1 MAVLVSC
8 LPLRYLWDQMQTFLA
23 FAKGVVHAETCQCA
37 KLLWHNCRC
46 NTKVFPRQSRA
57 LLETMHACHFSA
69 AWVYHQ
75 PTIGYDKYTRLQ
87 PDIAKHMS
95 RPSWCFSHVLPVVKL
110 ILANVSIST
119 ASARCKCAEWC
130 ALSGQNRP
138 RSTACRLLNQ
148 TVQVPPAPEQGSN
161 RLQSSVFVFVFNGAS
176 SLAEPFHQATPLG
189 SSCKFDQLSCL
200 SVYGLDVLGG

>member
-1 MAVLVSC
+1 MYTHPLFTSDNRWSLSLFLLCIYWTLLNYTVYYIILYYIILYYIIICCIYYFCGLLMAVLVSC

-75 PTIGYDKYTRLQ
+75 PSRRYDKYTRLQ
-87 PDIAKHMS
+87 PDIANTC
-95 RPSWCFSHVLPVVKL
+95 PD
-110 ILANVSIST
+110 
-119 ASARCKCAEWC
+119 
-130 ALSGQNRP
+130 
-138 RSTACRLLNQ
+138 LL
-148 TVQVPPAPEQGSN
+148 G
-161 RLQSSVFVFVFNGAS
+161 VF
-176 SLAEPFHQATPLG
+176 LM
-189 SSCKFDQLSCL
+189 CCQL
-200 SVYGLDVLGG
+200 